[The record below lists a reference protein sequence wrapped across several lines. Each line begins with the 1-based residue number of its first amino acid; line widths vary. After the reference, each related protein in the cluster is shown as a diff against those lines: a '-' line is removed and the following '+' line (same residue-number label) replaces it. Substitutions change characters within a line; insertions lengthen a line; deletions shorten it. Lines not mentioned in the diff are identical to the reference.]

1 MRIYFYCTFGIK
13 NSFQSLLTDFDRRSE
28 ETKKHFERILAAEK
42 ENLQQQ
48 FDLER
53 ENIQQMS
60 EKFSSEQKVKFQNNI
75 KQLEEMISTLKSA
88 HESLG
93 SHFNSLLFKKVT
105 FYSLIKL
112 D

>member
-1 MRIYFYCTFGIK
+1 
-13 NSFQSLLTDFDRRSE
+13 LTDFDRRSE

>member
-1 MRIYFYCTFGIK
+1 M
-13 NSFQSLLTDFDRRSE
+13 TDFDRRAE
-28 ETKKHFERILAAEK
+28 ETKNHFERILGAEK

-75 KQLEEMISTLKSA
+75 KQLEEMLITLRNEHA
-88 HESLG
+88 SLR
-93 SHFNSLLFKKVT
+93 SQNFIFLK
-105 FYSLIKL
+105 
-112 D
+112 